1 MASEKISDHAH
12 AQAEADAEQGGS
24 EEGQVTGG
32 VLDRDPGRGA
42 DEREPVEEVVDV
54 IAADDQVPADV
65 RGCLRR
71 RLGRSGEEDE
81 GPGQGKRGEQRD
93 QDDEGR
99 VLPWIRDLFLED
111 ARKSLRR
118 FPGTPPSPWRDPTR
132 SKGLKA
138 TPGSPSNL
146 LAVSVESPG
155 RILREHYPE
164 DDGSPSH
171 RHAPRR
177 TAATHV
183 RADPPGTDR
192 IDADSPRRKFP
203 SQYPSEGIEG
213 HLRDGIRGW
222 PTRALG
228 LSRFKGRKV

>member
-1 MASEKISDHAH
+1 MI
-12 AQAEADAEQGGS
+12 
-24 EEGQVTGG
+24 
-32 VLDRDPGRGA
+32 RFRPMY
-42 DEREPVEEVVDV
+42 VDV
-54 IAADDQVPADV
+54 SVVVSAAPV
-65 RGCLRR
+65 RRTKARARASVASSEIRTTKGVSFRGFVTSFLRTPEKSSTFPWDSPVSMAR
-71 RLGRSGEEDE
+71 PYAVQGLE
-81 GPGQGKRGEQRD
+81 GY
-93 QDDEGR
+93 
-99 VLPWIRDLFLED
+99 
-111 ARKSLRR
+111 SR
-118 FPGTPPSPWRDPTR
+118 FT
-132 SKGLKA
+132 
-138 TPGSPSNL
+138 SNL